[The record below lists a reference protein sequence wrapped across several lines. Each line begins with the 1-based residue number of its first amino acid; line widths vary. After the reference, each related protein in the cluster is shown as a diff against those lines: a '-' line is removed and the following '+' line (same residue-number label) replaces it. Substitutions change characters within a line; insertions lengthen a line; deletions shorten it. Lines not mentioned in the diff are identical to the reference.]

1 MKNLILGF
9 LTVSFVLG
17 CAHTETSESK
27 QMLQKDNDK
36 FVLKVALYPW
46 IPEPNK
52 FAEWVET
59 KFESEHP
66 DIDLVVRTMSV
77 ATDWENGVDL
87 AYNLDAA
94 AASLANENFADQ
106 QHIVEVDTLIL
117 GELAERNVIQPFSST
132 KGDFYDFTRKA
143 VTYKGEEWGIPHWTC
158 GYFLMTT
165 HPEVSKVSNA
175 IELKNELEK
184 LDTVHPDLGGYL
196 KGSWTSLALYLDSY
210 VDTFPNRSPSE
221 AVGDKTINP
230 TVLPYLRA
238 IGDACDNE
246 GESSC
251 DDWESRAIEF
261 GGNKLDALI
270 GYSERLH
277 ISLSDE
283 KSVLKANEVL
293 VTPAPLGGGKTP
305 YFFTDALVL
314 SKNCETKRCKD
325 ASSTFADFY
334 VRDDILAYSMMG
346 KDYRTSDVPRYL
358 LPATKGALQS
368 PIVSEDPIYS
378 QLSRFMEQA
387 IPYPNSGVPAARET
401 VVDGP
406 IEGQVQ
412 ILINN
417 ER

>member
-1 MKNLILGF
+1 MKNLLLGL
-9 LTVSFVLG
+9 LTGALIGG
-17 CAHTETSESK
+17 CALTDMDMPKNIAQSE
-27 QMLQKDNDK
+27 NDK

-46 IPEPNK
+46 IPEPDK
-52 FAEWVET
+52 FAEWIEDR
-59 KFESEHP
+59 FESENP

-94 AASLANENFADQ
+94 AASLANENFSDQ

-117 GELAERNVIQPFSST
+117 GALAERNVIQPFSST
-132 KGDFYDFTRKA
+132 KGDFYKFANDA
-143 VTYKGEEWGIPHWTC
+143 VTYEGQKWGVPHWTC

-165 HPEVSKVSNA
+165 HPKVSQATNA
-175 IELKNELEK
+175 IELKNELER
-184 LDTVHPDLGGYL
+184 LNTVHPDLGGYL
-196 KGSWTSLALYLDSY
+196 KGSWTSLALYLDSF
-210 VDTFPNRSPSE
+210 VDTFPDRSPTE
-221 AVGDKTINP
+221 AVADKTINP
-230 TVLPYLRA
+230 TILPYLRA
-238 IGDACDNE
+238 IGEACENA
-246 GESSC
+246 GESTC

-261 GGNKLDALI
+261 GGKKLDALI

-277 ISLSDE
+277 ISLSNE
-283 KSVLKANEVL
+283 KSVLNANEVL

-314 SKNCETKRCKD
+314 SKNCETQRCKD
-325 ASSTFADFY
+325 ASSVFANFY

-346 KDYRTSDVPRYL
+346 KDYETSDVPRYL

-368 PIVSEDPIYS
+368 PIVVRDPIYS
-378 QLSRFMEQA
+378 QLSGFMQEA
-387 IPYPNSGVPAARET
+387 IPYPNSGVPAARKT

-406 IEGQVQ
+406 IEGQIQ
-412 ILINN
+412 TLINN

>member
-117 GELAERNVIQPFSST
+117 GELAE
-132 KGDFYDFTRKA
+132 FTRKA

-165 HPEVSKVSNA
+165 HPEVS
-175 IELKNELEK
+175 
-184 LDTVHPDLGGYL
+184 
-196 KGSWTSLALYLDSY
+196 
-210 VDTFPNRSPSE
+210 R
-221 AVGDKTINP
+221 
-230 TVLPYLRA
+230 LRT
-238 IGDACDNE
+238 
-246 GESSC
+246 
-251 DDWESRAIEF
+251 
-261 GGNKLDALI
+261 
-270 GYSERLH
+270 Y
-277 ISLSDE
+277 
-283 KSVLKANEVL
+283 
-293 VTPAPLGGGKTP
+293 
-305 YFFTDALVL
+305 
-314 SKNCETKRCKD
+314 
-325 ASSTFADFY
+325 
-334 VRDDILAYSMMG
+334 
-346 KDYRTSDVPRYL
+346 
-358 LPATKGALQS
+358 
-368 PIVSEDPIYS
+368 
-378 QLSRFMEQA
+378 
-387 IPYPNSGVPAARET
+387 
-401 VVDGP
+401 
-406 IEGQVQ
+406 
-412 ILINN
+412 
-417 ER
+417 